1 MRYRLERSVLRL
13 YNHLPPSLKKVFA
26 AGGDPETV
34 AGEFGMHSLYK
45 MLGYFS
51 LIGLCRLHSLLGD
64 FYQAI
69 HILENIDINKKTM
82 YSRVPAC
89 QVSVLRVCRSRVLSN
104 CIFLIFIFIFH

>member
-1 MRYRLERSVLRL
+1 
-13 YNHLPPSLKKVFA
+13 
-26 AGGDPETV
+26 
-34 AGEFGMHSLYK
+34 

-89 QVSVLRVCRSRVLSN
+89 QVRLALFRPFPSLISKYLLDVALFSNVLSLQDVQGLKRVAKIASVPLN
-104 CIFLIFIFIFH
+104 RIPLVDSH